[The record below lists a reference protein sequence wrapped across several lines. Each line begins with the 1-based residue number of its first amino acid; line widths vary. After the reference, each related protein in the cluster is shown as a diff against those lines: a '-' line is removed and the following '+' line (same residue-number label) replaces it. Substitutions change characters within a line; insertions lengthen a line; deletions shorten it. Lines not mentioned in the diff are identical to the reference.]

1 MLPPIILEAGFNT
14 QHRGFFA
21 NFWDIFLLGV
31 VGTVAVSCVTG
42 ALIYWLGQTGWLL
55 TAFTPAEAML
65 YGSLISAIDPIAT
78 QLVLRKSHVPSLIPE
93 LVFGERSLNNAICK

>member
-1 MLPPIILEAGFNT
+1 MT

-21 NFWDIFLLGV
+21 NFWDIFLLGI
-31 VGTVAVSCVTG
+31 VGTILSTMLIGAILYVLSGPRIFGITLTSDEAV
-42 ALIYWLGQTGWLL
+42 
-55 TAFTPAEAML
+55 L

-93 LVFGERSLNNAICK
+93 LVFGERSLNNAICT